1 MKKKLDELLVS
12 RGFIPSL
19 DEAQRYI
26 MAGKVLI
33 DDEVISKPG
42 TLCSITSCVRIK
54 EKKTNYVS
62 RSGDK
67 LAQFLKTIDLK
78 IKDKCAMDIGISTGG
93 FTDVLLQNNINHVL
107 GIDVGYGILDYKLRR
122 NQQLSLLERTN
133 AREVTITEINGA
145 IKKHHLNIND
155 FSLVVMDVS
164 FISVFKILPNLTSF
178 LNENTEYVILI
189 KPQFEA
195 KKQMVGLGG
204 VISNPDHITE
214 ILENVEKK
222 FQEMNFEIIQ
232 SKASNIK
239 GTKGNQ
245 EYFFYLKL
253 KPAIACSN
261 RAPTFASQFKLL
273 GLLISTTSAPII
285 FFE

>member
-42 TLCSITSCVRIK
+42 TLCSTTSCIRIK
-54 EKKTNYVS
+54 EKKSIYVS

-67 LAQFLKTIDLK
+67 LAKFLKKIDLK
-78 IKDKCAMDIGISTGG
+78 IKDKCAIDIGISTGG
-93 FTDVLLQNNINHVL
+93 FTDVLLQNNINHVI
-107 GIDVGYGILDYKLRR
+107 GIDVGYGILDYKLRKST
-122 NQQLSLLERTN
+122 QLSLLERTN
-133 AREVTITEINGA
+133 AREVTITEINAA
-145 IKKHHLNIND
+145 IKKVHLNIND

-164 FISVFKILPNLTSF
+164 FISVFKILPNLISF
-178 LNENTEYVILI
+178 LKKDTEYVILI

-195 KKQMVGLGG
+195 KKEMVGLGG
-204 VISNPDHITE
+204 VISNPSHMKE
-214 ILENVEKK
+214 ILENVEKQ

-232 SKASNIK
+232 SKASDVR

-245 EYFFYLKL
+245 EYFYYVKL
-253 KPAIACSN
+253 AN
-261 RAPTFASQFKLL
+261 QQ
-273 GLLISTTSAPII
+273 
-285 FFE
+285 

>member
-19 DEAQRYI
+19 DEAKRYI
-26 MAGKVLI
+26 MAGKILI

-42 TLCSITSCVRIK
+42 TLCSITSCIRIK
-54 EKKTNYVS
+54 EKKSNYVS

-67 LAQFLKTIDLK
+67 LDQFLKTTDLK
-78 IKDKCAMDIGISTGG
+78 IKDKYAMDIGISTGG
-93 FTDVLLQNNINHVL
+93 FTDVLLQNKINHVV

-122 NQQLSLLERTN
+122 STQLCLLERTN
-133 AREVTITEINGA
+133 AREVTLTEINGV

-164 FISVFKILPNLTSF
+164 FISVFKILPNLVSF
-178 LNENTEYVILI
+178 LREDTEYIILI

-195 KKQMVGLGG
+195 KKEMVGLGG
-204 VISNPDHITE
+204 IISNPDHMTK
-214 ILENVEKK
+214 ILENVEKQFK
-222 FQEMNFEIIQ
+222 DMNFEIIQ
-232 SKASNIK
+232 SKQSDVK

-245 EYFFYLKL
+245 EYFYYIKL
-253 KPAIACSN
+253 ANP
-261 RAPTFASQFKLL
+261 Q
-273 GLLISTTSAPII
+273 
-285 FFE
+285 